1 MKIDRCARKASGTG
15 RVLPNQLVRYD
26 NKEADNLTFA
36 ADWAATLTNR
46 VRRMDSINLWVP
58 KSIQRS
64 TGKGA
69 MPLAIQRVLPGL
81 HKGKTAVIT
90 GGSLGIGLQLGRF
103 LAIAGARVL
112 LSARSESKLRE
123 AADGIIEE
131 LRGVGYPNPEERVH
145 IMADIDVGDE
155 SALQRLVDH
164 SVDLF
169 GHVDFLI
176 NNAGISGAEEMVV
189 DMTLDDWNRTMDA
202 NLISNY
208 SLIRKYAPLMKAH
221 GSGVVLN
228 VSSYFGGEKY
238 VAVAYPNRADYAVSK
253 AGQRVLAEI
262 TVAPPGAGNPDQR
275 PRTRAGGWRA
285 ASRPRRRPGAV

>member
-1 MKIDRCARKASGTG
+1 
-15 RVLPNQLVRYD
+15 
-26 NKEADNLTFA
+26 
-36 ADWAATLTNR
+36 
-46 VRRMDSINLWVP
+46 
-58 KSIQRS
+58 
-64 TGKGA
+64 
-69 MPLAIQRVLPGL
+69 MPMAIQRVLPGL

-112 LSARSESKLRE
+112 LSARSEAKLRE
-123 AADGIIEE
+123 AADEIIEE
-131 LRGVGYPNPEERVH
+131 LRGVGYPKPEERVH
-145 IMADIDVGDE
+145 ILPDIDVGDE
-155 SALQRLVDH
+155 AALQRLFEH
-164 SVDLF
+164 SLELL

-189 DMTLDDWNRTMDA
+189 DMTLDDWNRTMFA

-208 SLIRKYAPLMKAH
+208 SLIRKYAPLMKAR
-221 GSGVVLN
+221 GSGVVMN

-262 TVAPPGAGNPDQR
+262 LSRHLGPEIQINALAPGPVDGARLRGLGGAPGCSSGAAAWYW
-275 PRTRAGGWRA
+275 RTSA
-285 ASRPRRRPGAV
+285 